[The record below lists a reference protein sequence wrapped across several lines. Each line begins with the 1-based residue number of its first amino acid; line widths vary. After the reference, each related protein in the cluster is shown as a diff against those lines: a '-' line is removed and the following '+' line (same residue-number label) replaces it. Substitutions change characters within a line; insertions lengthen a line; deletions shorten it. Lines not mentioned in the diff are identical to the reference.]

1 MWLEKSLALFQVAT
15 KRYTGRPQDLARV
28 EAELEQGR
36 HEWMVGRR
44 ELVTIETSDA
54 WDYPDWWPRLSGQI
68 ETPIALPQHIYSAQ
82 GKRTA
87 IEALH
92 KVFKNIEIVSV
103 VLRFMCPDA
112 FGIISPPVTSFLC
125 LFPPPNAVEQYLI
138 YLKVLEDFRKH
149 CSSENLKRVADI
161 DMALWSATHLVRDPA
176 YAFLAEEIRNDE
188 YLQETRISNLAN
200 GLGSFWQRSGLQR
213 IVFARSMLPH
223 DYGLSG
229 LVAARIYE
237 SALRDMGERLG
248 ICNATSPATN
258 KALVLELESRT
269 EVGRLGLKP
278 GELTKL
284 WEWRNDAVH
293 ANLNFTK
300 DKAAVFVNRVE
311 RLWRA
316 LRDWKP

>member
-15 KRYTGRPQDLARV
+15 ERYTGRRQDLRRV
-28 EAELEQGR
+28 EEELEQGR
-36 HEWMVGRR
+36 HEWRVGQR
-44 ELVTIETSDA
+44 ELEAIETSDG
-54 WDYPDWWPRLSGQI
+54 WDYPDWWPRLSSQI
-68 ETPIALPQHIYSAQ
+68 ENTIALPEHIYSVQ

-92 KVFKNIEIVSV
+92 GVFKNIEIVSV

-125 LFPPPNAVEQYLI
+125 FFSPPNAVEQYLL
-138 YLKVLEDFRKH
+138 YLKVLEDFRRH
-149 CSSENLKRVADI
+149 YGTGNLKRVADI
-161 DMALWSATHLVRDPA
+161 DMALWSAAHLERDPA
-176 YAFLAEEIRNDE
+176 YASLAEEIRNDE

-200 GLGSFWQRSGLQR
+200 GLGTFWQRSGLQR
-213 IVFARSMLPH
+213 IVLARSMLPH

-229 LVAARIYE
+229 MVAARIYE
-237 SALRDMGERLG
+237 SVVRDMGERLG
-248 ICNATSPATN
+248 VCNATSPATN
-258 KALVLELESRT
+258 KALVLELETRT
-269 EVGRLGLKP
+269 EIARLGLKP

-284 WEWRNDAVH
+284 WDWRNDAVH

-316 LRDWKP
+316 WRDWKP